1 MPGVVNTGYDISFC
15 VSRYGISF
23 NAGDDIQSKKKK
35 KKKKE
40 SSIQMKACRI
50 YAELL
55 PKYFEVL
62 KLYWSQ
68 TCNCKFT
75 VLCDLF
81 FTYSFDGEVLK
92 NIFW

>member
-1 MPGVVNTGYDISFC
+1 
-15 VSRYGISF
+15 
-23 NAGDDIQSKKKK
+23 
-35 KKKKE
+35 
-40 SSIQMKACRI
+40 MKACRI

-92 NIFW
+92 NIF